1 MFKIFKSRSILSLLL
16 VFAMTLSLL
25 PGTAFATDTDT
36 GEHIHT
42 EDCSHE
48 EESLEE
54 SEDSS
59 EETSSTEETSEDST
73 PSEEVSE
80 DTTPAEE
87 PSTEETSEEE
97 VPEEPVPEEE
107 VTQPVYSGTVGE
119 SAVLWS
125 FNPSNGQLFI
135 TGSGGCET
143 FRSADDQPWAHLRT
157 EIREVWFNTPDALS
171 ISNLAYWFDGCTA
184 LYAAEIPYTTLMIG
198 ERAFANCPNLEEL
211 KLYYYDEDNFE
222 IAPSAFVSN
231 TKVNMR
237 ISLITEQQLATHK
250 VVAYDWENC
259 NREVYFFDVYSILP
273 LPNCG
278 LGTCTCTGTC
288 DWYYGYTPI
297 DAYEHNRWVFCTGCD
312 GSFGVGVRDHSF
324 ASNGYCSDCGYYGGS
339 SGGGSSGGG
348 GYVEPSYPSVCYHYY
363 TSYVWITAC
372 EYNEYCDDCGAYVN
386 SGVMHGTYSYG
397 SWEYY
402 TTSQHRRSYACND
415 CGEGSYSYASH
426 STTTKYSNYSSTQ
439 HTKGSYCSTCSSY
452 VGSTTKESHSFTY
465 GSWTNYDG
473 TQHRRTKTCSSCGYS
488 TYEYANHSLT
498 YGSYSSYNAS
508 QHRRKVSCSCGYSTY
523 EYVDHTITNGSW
535 TSASDTQHSRTKSCS
550 VCSYSTTET
559 ASHSITNGT
568 WSSISAT
575 QHQRTNKCSSCNY
588 SKTEKASHSISSTAW
603 KSISDTQHERTN
615 SCATCKYSAVEKA
628 SHSLTNGSWTSYNDT
643 QHRRTKT
650 CSCGYST
657 YEYGDHTIT
666 TTAWKNASATQHS
679 RTHSCGTCAYSKTEM
694 QNHSITSTA
703 WKSVDDAK
711 HTRTNSCSCGY
722 SAVETVAHSF
732 TYGAWT
738 SKSATQHQRTKSCS
752 CGYSTIEVASHSI
765 TNSAWT
771 SISEENHQRTNSCS
785 CGYSVKETV
794 AHADGNA
801 DDYCDSCNYL
811 MTRFSV
817 TIPATLSLTV
827 SKSGKVY
834 AASSAVIVNNSTDVV
849 CVTGI
854 TLKSANGWTIV
865 PYATNMANRK
875 VDSKVIGFSINSAK
889 SARTGTSEALTL
901 SSGWNIAKGAS
912 LALNYDAVVSA
923 SSEPIK
929 EQVLTVVFVVDWA
942 K

>member
-25 PGTAFATDTDT
+25 PGTAFATDTDI

-73 PSEEVSE
+73 PSEGVSE

-87 PSTEETSEEE
+87 E
-97 VPEEPVPEEE
+97 VPEEPAPEEE
-107 VTQPVYSGTVGE
+107 VSQPVYSGTVGE
-119 SAVLWS
+119 SSVLWS
-125 FNPSNGQLFI
+125 FNPANGQMII
-135 TGSGGCET
+135 TGSGGCDT

-184 LYAAEIPYTTLMIG
+184 LYAAEIPYTTLVIG

-211 KLYYYDEDNFE
+211 KFYYYDEDNFE
-222 IAPSAFVSN
+222 IAPSAFASN

-237 ISLITEQQLATHK
+237 ISLITDQQLATHK

-273 LPNCG
+273 LPDCG
-278 LGTCTCTGTC
+278 LGTCSCPSGC
-288 DWYYGYTPI
+288 DWYYDYTPI
-297 DAYEHNRWVFCTGCD
+297 DAYEHQQWVRCTGCD
-312 GSFGVGVRDHSF
+312 GSFGVGIRDHSF
-324 ASNGYCSDCGYYGGS
+324 SNGYCSICGY
-339 SGGGSSGGG
+339 SGGGGG
-348 GYVEPSYPSVCYHYY
+348 GYVEPDEPDYPSVCYHYS
-363 TSYVWITAC
+363 TSTSWTTAC
-372 EYNEYCDDCGAYVN
+372 DWYEYCNSCGETVDY
-386 SGVMHGTYSYG
+386 GTTHGTYSYG

-402 TTSQHRRSYACND
+402 NTSQHRRSYFCND
-415 CGEGSYSYASH
+415 CGEGSYSYAYH
-426 STTTKYSNYSSTQ
+426 STTTSYSKYSSTQ
-439 HTKGSYCSTCSSY
+439 HTKGSYCSTCASY
-452 VGSTTKESHSFTY
+452 VGSTTKESHSFSY

-473 TQHRRTKTCSSCGYS
+473 TQHRRTKSCSSCGYS

-498 YGSYSSYNAS
+498 YGSYTSYNAT

-523 EYVDHTITNGSW
+523 EYVDHTITTGSW
-535 TSASDTQHSRTKSCS
+535 ASASDTQHSRTKSCS

-559 ASHSITNGT
+559 GSHSITNGT
-568 WSSISAT
+568 WASISAT

-588 SKTEKASHSISSTAW
+588 SKTEKASHTISSTAWTSISSTQHQRTNSCATCKYSATEKASHSITSTAW
-603 KSISDTQHERTN
+603 KSISDTQHSRTN
-615 SCATCKYSAVEKA
+615 SCACGYSAVEKT
-628 SHSLTNGSWTSYNDT
+628 SHSLTNGSWTNYNDT

-657 YEYGDHTIT
+657 YEYGNHSIT
-666 TTAWKNASATQHS
+666 MTEWVSASATQHS
-679 RTHSCGTCAYSKTEM
+679 RTHS
-694 QNHSITSTA
+694 
-703 WKSVDDAK
+703 
-711 HTRTNSCSCGY
+711 
-722 SAVETVAHSF
+722 
-732 TYGAWT
+732 
-738 SKSATQHQRTKSCS
+738 
-752 CGYSTIEVASHSI
+752 
-765 TNSAWT
+765 
-771 SISEENHQRTNSCS
+771 
-785 CGYSVKETV
+785 
-794 AHADGNA
+794 
-801 DDYCDSCNYL
+801 CDSCNYL

-827 SKSGKVY
+827 SKNGEVY
-834 AASSAVIVNNSTDVV
+834 AASSAVIVNNSTDVIR
-849 CVTGI
+849 VTGI

-865 PYATNMANRK
+865 PYTTNMANRK

-901 SSGWNIAKGAS
+901 VSGWNIAKGAS

-929 EQVLTVVFVVDWA
+929 EQVLTVVFVVDWV